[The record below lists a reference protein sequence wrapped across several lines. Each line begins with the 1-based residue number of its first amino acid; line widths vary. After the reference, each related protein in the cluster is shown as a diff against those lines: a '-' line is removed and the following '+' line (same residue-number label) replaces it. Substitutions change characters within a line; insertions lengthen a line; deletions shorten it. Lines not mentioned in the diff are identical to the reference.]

1 TPLVEALLTEEL
13 PTSLALRSVL
23 TGGDQLRNHPRRVY
37 PFRWMNQY
45 GPTENT
51 VVTTFC
57 EVGSTFSH
65 PTPPIGRPLPNVQTY
80 VLDRDQQ
87 PLAIGMA
94 GELYI
99 GGDGF
104 ARGDHDRPGLAAEK
118 FIPHPVSGAPGSR
131 FYRTGD
137 LCRWLADGN
146 LEFLGRLDHQ
156 VKIRGYRIELGEVES
171 ALLAHGQVREVVVLA
186 REDQPGER
194 RLVAYVVPPA
204 VGDTTVSATAL
215 RAHRQ
220 ARLPGH

>member
-57 EVGSTFSH
+57 EVGSAISH

-87 PLAIGMA
+87 PLAVGVA

-99 GGDGF
+99 GGDGL
-104 ARGDHDRPGLAAEK
+104 ARGDHDRPGVTAEEV
-118 FIPHPVSGAPGSR
+118 IPHPFAAAPGAR
-131 FYRTGD
+131 LYPTGD
-137 LCRWLADGN
+137 RCGWLADGN

-156 VKIRGYRIELGEVES
+156 VKIRGYRIELGEIES
-171 ALLAHGQVREVVVLA
+171 AIRAQGQVLDAVVLA
-186 REDQPGER
+186 REDQPGDK
-194 RLVAYVVPPA
+194 RLVAYLVAENTEPHESEDL
-204 VGDTTVSATAL
+204 VGE
-215 RAHRQ
+215 Q
-220 ARLPGH
+220 

>member
-87 PLAIGMA
+87 PLAVGVA

-99 GGDGF
+99 GGAGLG
-104 ARGDHDRPGLAAEK
+104 RGGHDRPGVTAPK
-118 FIPHPVSGAPGSR
+118 VIPNPFRAAPGPPLS
-131 FYRTGD
+131 RTGH
-137 LCRWLADGN
+137 LFRW
-146 LEFLGRLDHQ
+146 R
-156 VKIRGYRIELGEVES
+156 
-171 ALLAHGQVREVVVLA
+171 
-186 REDQPGER
+186 PGW
-194 RLVAYVVPPA
+194 
-204 VGDTTVSATAL
+204 T
-215 RAHRQ
+215 
-220 ARLPGH
+220 